1 VTRCVAREL
10 VHVLVPEGV
19 HDPRRP
25 SGGNTYDRR
34 LVDALG
40 SAGWAVRE
48 TEVAGGW
55 PWSARAGRAGLE
67 VALRAVPDGSVVL
80 VDGLLASRLP
90 EVVLPAAD
98 RLRLVLLMHL
108 PVGGPAERSVVHGAA
123 AVVTPSDW
131 CRTRVLD
138 VHGADPAR
146 VHVAHPGVDAAAT
159 VERTTEGGRL
169 LCVGAVTP
177 TKGQDLLLAALGG
190 LAELTWQCTCVG
202 PDDLDPAF
210 VAGLRR
216 EAHRRGVA
224 DRFLL
229 TGPRTGGALDAA
241 YVDADVLV
249 VASRTETY
257 GMVVTEALARGLP
270 VVATAVGGVPE
281 ALGTTTDGT
290 RPGVLVPPGDPAA
303 LADGLR
309 AWLTDGRLRASL
321 RTAALRRRERL
332 TGWAITAE
340 RVGAVLRGVA
350 A

>member
-1 VTRCVAREL
+1 MREE
-10 VHVLVPEGV
+10 VHVLVPEGI

-34 LVDALG
+34 LVDGLG
-40 SAGWAVRE
+40 TAGWSVRV

-55 PWSARAGRAGLE
+55 PWSARTGRAALE
-67 VALRAVPDGSVVL
+67 VALRAVPDGSVVV

-90 EVVLPAAD
+90 EVVLPAAA

-108 PVGGPAERSVVHGAA
+108 PVGGRAERSVVRGAA
-123 AVVTPSDW
+123 AVVTPSGW

-138 VHGADPAR
+138 AHGADPAR
-146 VHVAHPGVDAAAT
+146 VHVASPGVDAATT
-159 VERTTEGGRL
+159 VPKAPGGGRL

-177 TKGQDLLLAALGG
+177 TKGQDLLLAALSW
-190 LAELTWQCTCVG
+190 LAELPWHCTCVG
-202 PDDLDPAF
+202 PVNLDPAF

-216 EAHRRGVA
+216 EARRLGLA

-229 TGPRTGGALDAA
+229 TGPRTGVALEAA
-241 YVDADVLV
+241 YGDADVLV

-270 VVATAVGGVPE
+270 VVAPAVGGVPE
-281 ALGTTTDGT
+281 ALGATTDGT
-290 RPGVLVPPGDPAA
+290 RPGILVAPGGAA
-303 LADGLR
+303 PLADGIR
-309 AWLTDGRLRASL
+309 TWLTDGRLRASL
-321 RTAALRRRERL
+321 GAAALARRRDL
-332 TGWAITAE
+332 TGWAVTAE
-340 RVGAVLRGVA
+340 RVGAVLRAVA